1 MSDTSLPREVTV
13 DESTRQTPAAPAIA
27 GTLAAGTVAADT
39 MAAGARALKPP
50 AAGSRAVGSPGA
62 GSPATES
69 PGEGS
74 PATRQPGAGDDGP
87 PVPPDVAAR
96 IVRAVDR
103 SPSTVVT
110 LVDADLS
117 IRWISHSAT
126 WVTGTDPAARQG
138 ASSLERIHPDDVEK
152 LLHGLDQLRAANSGL
167 SHPAPLPEP
176 IRYRFQ
182 RFDGRWVVMEA
193 TIFNLLNDPA
203 VEGMLV
209 FSRPVGGELGGIGH
223 VIDLLVAGRPLPD
236 VLAAC
241 AGLVPRFLGSAAVV
255 AFVDGGHVVGAPP
268 GSPAERLAG
277 DPRWWRAAARGEV
290 LSPIDFTGFPDDLAE
305 RARAEGFHSAWA
317 QPIFEQASGDLLG
330 CIVVWVAITV
340 ERNIAADDSLSH
352 PERLAS
358 LVIAEDRRR
367 RALQRQA
374 ETDPLTGLANRSAL
388 ERRLDEAPGPVT
400 IAILDLD
407 DFKPVNDTYGHETG
421 DAVLRVVGERLGGSV
436 REGDLAVRVGGD
448 EFAVVFAPGTEP
460 AGAAVSAER
469 VARAVEA
476 PIGLDGGLRLSVGV
490 SFGLATAD
498 ADDVMH
504 LADVALYDA
513 KRARGTVGA
522 RPPGPEDD
530 RRGTAP
536 PAPVPPGTPPTA

>member
-1 MSDTSLPREVTV
+1 MSDTSSPHEVTV
-13 DESTRQTPAAPAIA
+13 HESTNGRSPEPA
-27 GTLAAGTVAADT
+27 G
-39 MAAGARALKPP
+39 
-50 AAGSRAVGSPGA
+50 VGG
-62 GSPATES
+62 
-69 PGEGS
+69 
-74 PATRQPGAGDDGP
+74 DGP

-96 IVRAVDR
+96 IVRAIDR

-110 LVDADLS
+110 FVDADLS

-126 WVTGTDPAARQG
+126 WVTGTDPEARQG
-138 ASSLERIHPDDVEK
+138 ASSLERIHPEDVEK

-182 RFDGRWVVMEA
+182 RFDGEWVVMEA

-223 VIDLLVAGRPLPD
+223 VVDLLVAGRPLPE

-277 DPRWWRAAARGEV
+277 DPRWWQDAAQGEV
-290 LSPIDFTGFPDDLAE
+290 MSPTDFAGFPSDLVE
-305 RARAEGFHSAWA
+305 WGRAEGFRSAWA

-330 CIVVWVAITV
+330 CIVVWVTITV
-340 ERNIAADDSLSH
+340 ERNIAADTSLSH

-388 ERRLDEAPGPVT
+388 ERRLSEARGPVT
-400 IAILDLD
+400 IAVLDLD

-421 DAVLRVVGERLGGSV
+421 DAVLRVVGERLGAGV
-436 REGDLAVRVGGD
+436 RDGDAAVRVGGD
-448 EFAVVFAPGTEP
+448 EFAIVFAPGTAP

-476 PIGLDGGLRLSVGV
+476 PIALDGGLRLTVGV
-490 SFGLATAD
+490 SFGLATAR
-498 ADDVMH
+498 ADEVMH

-513 KRARGTVGA
+513 KRAKSALGLP
-522 RPPGPEDD
+522 PPGDELD
-530 RRGTAP
+530 GSAP
-536 PAPVPPGTPPTA
+536 PPRGAPVPPGAPPTAA